1 MLARASDWELR
12 FDLAAPKYGQH
23 KRPQFPIEVV
33 EALQIPDGV
42 IWSTSA
48 KTVIWIELTCPWE
61 ENMTTWHYKKMSNY
75 NQIKI
80 DAEARGWN
88 VYPLYVE
95 VGCRGYVGKTFD
107 YVKRVLGFTKAEARQ
122 LKQTM
127 EYTALLCSYT
137 IFNH

>member
-1 MLARASDWELR
+1 
-12 FDLAAPKYGQH
+12 
-23 KRPQFPIEVV
+23 
-33 EALQIPDGV
+33 
-42 IWSTSA
+42 
-48 KTVIWIELTCPWE
+48 
-61 ENMTTWHYKKMSNY
+61 MTTWHFKKKSNY

-80 DAEARGWN
+80 DAEARGWE

-107 YVKRVLGFTKAEARQ
+107 YVKRVLGFAKAEARQ

-137 IFNH
+137 IFNHRYIKMREEKAPLDVSW